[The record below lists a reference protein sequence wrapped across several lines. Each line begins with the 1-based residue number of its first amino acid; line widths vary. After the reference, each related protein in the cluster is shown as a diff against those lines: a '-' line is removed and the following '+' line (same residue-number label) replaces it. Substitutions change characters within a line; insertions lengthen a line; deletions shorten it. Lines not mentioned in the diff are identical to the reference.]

1 MSEIARTAP
10 VSETRASATRV
21 RTLHVRELLIAS
33 LLVTTAVVPFL
44 ASPRLPPEVEATR
57 CGRVI
62 DLPGP
67 LHVMVN
73 CDSPALLILAHDPR
87 LLFSSEYRVRQ
98 TRPLYPV
105 IGWVLAMP
113 FRALG
118 FEELG
123 RRLPGGNN
131 TTRGSASYGTY
142 LPEYIAFQLFNWVLL
157 VAAAVLLRRLVAA
170 PSYFAP
176 RVLLPLAVLLV
187 NQVTKVFFWT
197 PHLQILNVFISV
209 ASLSLLV
216 WMQVRGPDL
225 GWRHALGIGLVLG
238 LGSLAY
244 GAFAVPAGAAALC
257 LLLAGGW
264 SGLRQRL
271 RSTLPRVTTLL
282 AGFAL
287 PIGAWS
293 AVLVART
300 GSVYSHE
307 VATYRQFVWIHDSS
321 ERGADVFGSELM
333 RNFAAYATSLQTVT
347 AFCVVALVGVRI
359 TAYALRIAREPGVQ
373 EAITARAIIW
383 YMVANTTFYALLG
396 RPPTRLVWTI
406 VPPILVL
413 LGYEIGLLETALKGR
428 ARVVLTA
435 SVAVLTAVYVAYWF
449 VKPGPWG

>member
-1 MSEIARTAP
+1 MTDG
-10 VSETRASATRV
+10 RASATRV
-21 RTLHVRELLIAS
+21 RTRRVRELLVAS

-44 ASPRLPPEVEATR
+44 TSPRLPRELEARR

-67 LHVMVN
+67 FHVMVN
-73 CDSPALLILAHDPR
+73 CDSPALLILARDPR
-87 LLFSSEYRVRQ
+87 LLFSPEYRTRQ

-118 FEELG
+118 FAELG
-123 RRLPGGNN
+123 RRLPGGSD
-131 TTRGSASYGTY
+131 TTRGSVSYGSY

-157 VAAAVLLRRLVAA
+157 VVAAVLLRHLVAA

-187 NQVTKVFFWT
+187 NEVTKVFFWT
-197 PHLQILNVFISV
+197 PHLQILNVFIAV

-216 WMQVRGPDL
+216 WMQGRGSDL
-225 GWRHALGIGLVLG
+225 GWREALGIGLVLG
-238 LGSLAY
+238 LGGLAY

-257 LLLAGGW
+257 LLAGAGW
-264 SGLRQRL
+264 SGLRQHFS
-271 RSTLPRVTTLL
+271 STLSRVAALL

-307 VATYRQFVWIHDSS
+307 VATYRQFVWIRDSS

-333 RNFAAYATSLQTVT
+333 RNFVAYATSLQTVT
-347 AFCVVALVGVRI
+347 AFCIFALVGVRVV
-359 TAYALRIAREPGVQ
+359 AYAFRIAREPGAQ
-373 EAITARAIIW
+373 EAITARAIIC
-383 YMVANTTFYALLG
+383 YMVANTSFYALLG

-413 LGYEIGLLETALKGR
+413 LGYEIGQLETALRGR
-428 ARVVLTA
+428 ARVALTA
-435 SVAVLTAVYVAYWF
+435 TVAVLTAGYVVYWF